1 MMIIH
6 NILSSSILLLMLLL
20 LYLHFIRF
28 GFTLFFE
35 KDSLF
40 SIEVPASPDYY

>member
-6 NILSSSILLLMLLL
+6 NILSSSILLLMLL